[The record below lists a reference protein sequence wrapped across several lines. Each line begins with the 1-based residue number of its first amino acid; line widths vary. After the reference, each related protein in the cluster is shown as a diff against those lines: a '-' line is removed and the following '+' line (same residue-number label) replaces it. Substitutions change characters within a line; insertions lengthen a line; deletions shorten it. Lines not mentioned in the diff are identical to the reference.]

1 MWSCS
6 LEKQTPAYS
15 VGGDGGVEGQ
25 RLASVIMFCYTVR
38 V

>member
-6 LEKQTPAYS
+6 LEKQAPAYS
-15 VGGDGGVEGQ
+15 VCGDGGVEGQ
-25 RLASVIMFCYTVR
+25 RLASVIIFYYTVR